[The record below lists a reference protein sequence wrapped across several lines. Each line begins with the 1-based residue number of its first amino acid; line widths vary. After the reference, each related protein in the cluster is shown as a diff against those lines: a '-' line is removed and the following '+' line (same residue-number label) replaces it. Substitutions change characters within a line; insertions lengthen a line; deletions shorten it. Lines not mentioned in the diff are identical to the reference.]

1 MDKDALLLFS
11 MNMSILKKLTLENKL
26 LPSRATIKPDAC
38 SSLPKTG
45 WNRGPPSE
53 AGYRVSK
60 GELDPLLRQRKSER
74 AVPVPR
80 AF

>member
-1 MDKDALLLFS
+1 MDKGALLLFS

-26 LPSRATIKPDAC
+26 LPSRATIRPDAC

-45 WNRGPPSE
+45 WNRAPPSE